1 MYTCYIYV
9 CARTYYVEWL
19 GLRANSAFKCNG
31 WTQMKLEYIGIGIRC
46 IHMYWNILYLCVDW
60 HLDHMCAFGICIE
73 MLLLG
78 NFHGG
83 LYSHEITYFRG
94 GVLSRNLFHE
104 GDSHEIYFRG
114 WLPRNT
120 NSHEIISWRWPL
132 MKYHKKPSW
141 KHWCKSGG
149 NAVFM
154 RVTVTNPP
162 RKIICGGELSW
173 KWYFRVSIIVGG
185 ELSWKWYFCVSIIVR
200 VKCVTVYPHAL
211 FSWE

>member
-31 WTQMKLEYIGIGIRC
+31 WTRMKLEYIGIGIRC
-46 IHMYWNILYLCVDW
+46 IRMYWNILYLCVDW

-120 NSHEIISWRWPL
+120 KLSRNHFMTVTSHEIPQKAVMKTLMQIWWQCCFHEGDRHEPPQENNLWWWTL
-132 MKYHKKPSW
+132 MKM
-141 KHWCKSGG
+141 
-149 NAVFM
+149 VF
-154 RVTVTNPP
+154 
-162 RKIICGGELSW
+162 S
-173 KWYFRVSIIVGG
+173 
-185 ELSWKWYFCVSIIVR
+185 CVYYRWWWTLMKMVFL
-200 VKCVTVYPHAL
+200 CVYYRE
-211 FSWE
+211 S